1 MLPKSKHYLTYET
14 EKRGYYVITKFYKK
28 IDGTI
33 KYALVRD
40 SPSGIRKHL
49 IGYEK
54 NPKENVR
61 FSLESSSVTRMLVYR
76 FEESDERTLWGT
88 SKLEEVNYL
97 LVDGQKPDEVI
108 KYKRY
113 DEDWYFWYYRDLES
127 NADVD
132 DIKIVFEE

>member
-1 MLPKSKHYLTYET
+1 
-14 EKRGYYVITKFYKK
+14 
-28 IDGTI
+28 
-33 KYALVRD
+33 
-40 SPSGIRKHL
+40 
-49 IGYEK
+49 
-54 NPKENVR
+54 
-61 FSLESSSVTRMLVYR
+61 MLVYR

-88 SKLEEVNYL
+88 SKLEEVNCL